1 MSVFITGSTGFIGV
15 HLVNRLAESGQTI
28 HALYRSEE
36 KKKMLKHPNIKLFNG
51 DIMDINS
58 LEKAME
64 GCKYVYHVAAFTKI
78 WSKNENTVY
87 ELNVN
92 GTKNVLDAALKLGIK
107 KVIFTSTAGIFG
119 PSITEKVDENSVR
132 KIDYFLE
139 YEKSKAK
146 AEELIKSYSKNNME
160 ITIVNPTRVYGPG
173 LLSKSNSVTIMMQ
186 AYTDGKWRFIPGD
199 GRSIG
204 NYVFIDDVVN
214 GHILA
219 MEFGK
224 NGEKYLLGGTDL
236 NYIELFSI
244 LRKITG
250 KKYFML
256 KIPFVLISLMAEIML
271 LFSKIFNIPPAM
283 TPSLIK
289 KFSYSWEV
297 SSQKA
302 INELGYSI
310 TPFETG
316 AIQTLQWFNKKND
329 YEK

>member
-1 MSVFITGSTGFIGV
+1 M
-15 HLVNRLAESGQTI
+15 
-28 HALYRSEE
+28 
-36 KKKMLKHPNIKLFNG
+36 
-51 DIMDINS
+51 
-58 LEKAME
+58 
-64 GCKYVYHVAAFTKI
+64 
-78 WSKNENTVY
+78 
-87 ELNVN
+87 
-92 GTKNVLDAALKLGIK
+92 DAALKLGIK

-119 PSITEKVDENSVR
+119 PSITEKVDENSER

-199 GRSIG
+199 GTSIG

-316 AIQTLQWFNKKND
+316 AIQTLQWFDKKND

>member
-15 HLVNRLAESGQTI
+15 KLANKLAESGQTV

-36 KKKMLKHPNIKLFNG
+36 KKKILKHPNIKLFNG
-51 DIMDINS
+51 DIMDTNS
-58 LEKAME
+58 LEKAMD
-64 GCKYVYHVAAFTKI
+64 GCNYVYHVAAFTKI
-78 WSKNENTVY
+78 WAKNEHLIY
-87 ELNVN
+87 DLNVN
-92 GTKNVLDAALKLGIK
+92 GTKNVLDASLKVGVK

-119 PSITEKVDENSVR
+119 PSLIEKINENSERQV
-132 KIDYFLE
+132 DYFLE
-139 YEKSKAK
+139 YERSKAK
-146 AEELIKSYSKNNME
+146 AEELIKSYSKNNIE

-173 LLSKSNSVTIMMQ
+173 QLNKSNSVTIMMQ
-186 AYTDGKWRFIPGD
+186 AYIVGKWRFIPGN
-199 GRSIG
+199 GKSIG
-204 NYVFIDDVVN
+204 NYVFIDDVIN

-236 NYIELFSI
+236 SYLELFSI
-244 LRKITG
+244 LKKITG

-256 KIPFVLISLMAEIML
+256 KIPFFFISLIAHVQ
-271 LFSKIFNIPPAM
+271 LFFTKIFNVSPSI

-289 KFSYSWEV
+289 KFSYSWKV

-302 INELGYSI
+302 IDELGYTI

-316 AIQTLQWFNKKND
+316 AVQTLQWFNKKID